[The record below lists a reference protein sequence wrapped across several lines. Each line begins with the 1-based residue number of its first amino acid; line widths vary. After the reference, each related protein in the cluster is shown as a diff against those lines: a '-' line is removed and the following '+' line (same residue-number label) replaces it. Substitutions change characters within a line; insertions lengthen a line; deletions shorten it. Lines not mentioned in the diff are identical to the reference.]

1 MREHTENAPLT
12 FKLEGSTVPGRNNEG
27 KHSLHF
33 TRTFDNKSSQT
44 NIESLTT
51 VELIELQR
59 ELERYIVSLLS
70 CAKTEERISAQPTI
84 TIEFHPEWDA
94 CRRNASER
102 A

>member
-51 VELIELQR
+51 LELIKLYR
-59 ELERYIVSLLS
+59 VIWRYVSLD
-70 CAKTEERISAQPTI
+70 
-84 TIEFHPEWDA
+84 IEIHSPSHPEWDA

-102 A
+102 T